1 MIIPTIL
8 TADMDQ
14 VKKKLSFLEDQ
25 VGRVQIDVVDGK
37 FASNK
42 TITPSDLLGLTKK
55 DGFLLDFHLMVK
67 DPAAYLDKQNWPGET
82 NLITAQIESMPSQIE
97 FVRQAK
103 EKGFSVGLALDL
115 KTKISKLNKQA
126 LDLVDQV
133 LLLGVEAGFSGQ
145 KIDPQILPKIKDM
158 VAWRRKE
165 RWFFKIGVDGGVDKT
180 SLAFC
185 HKMGA
190 EEFYIGSAIW
200 ESKDPVGMI
209 RKLEKIANNSK

>member
-8 TADMDQ
+8 TADIDQ
-14 VKKKLSFLEDQ
+14 VEKKLSFLKGQ
-25 VGRVQIDVVDGK
+25 VDRVQIDVVDGK

-42 TITPSDLLGLTKK
+42 TITPSDLLGLAKK
-55 DGFLLDFHLMVK
+55 NNFLLDFHLMVE

-82 NLITAQIESMPSQIE
+82 NLVTAQIEAMPSQIE
-97 FVRQAK
+97 FIRQAK
-103 EKGFSVGLALDL
+103 EKGFLAGLALDL
-115 KTKISKLNKQA
+115 KTKISKLDKQT
-126 LDLVDQV
+126 LDMVDQV

-145 KIDPQILPKIKDM
+145 EIDPQILPKIKDM
-158 VAWRRKE
+158 VVWRGKE

-190 EEFYIGSAIW
+190 EEFYIGSALW
-200 ESKDPVGMI
+200 ESKDPIGAI
-209 RKLEKIANNSK
+209 RRLEKIVNSSK